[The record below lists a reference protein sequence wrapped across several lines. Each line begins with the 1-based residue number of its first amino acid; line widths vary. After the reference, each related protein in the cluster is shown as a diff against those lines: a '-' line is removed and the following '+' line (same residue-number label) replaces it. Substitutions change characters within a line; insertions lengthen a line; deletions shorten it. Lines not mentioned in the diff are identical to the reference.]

1 MEKLAALFT
10 RNLYIIPG
18 GYFLV
23 QLIRKLFESNYLN
36 PEWRTFKFRG
46 ISMKVDISKSM
57 GAAIYWRG
65 AHDWAPIFVLSQI
78 LKNGQTVIDIGANQ
92 GEYSLWAVKHVGHNG
107 KVIAFEPMDGLYE
120 QLKTNF
126 SLNPNYLN
134 ALIPVKKG
142 LSDKPGQLNLYGKEG
157 DNEGVNTMF
166 PTESHTVLIQE
177 IKLDILDKQLEMLNL
192 QQVDLIKVDVEGA
205 ELQVLKGAI
214 KTLDKFRPYL
224 MIEINR
230 EACLAGGYE
239 PEEIF
244 DLLRPLGYTFEK
256 IGLRGKRIPV
266 SQVPQEFCNILA
278 SAK

>member
-1 MEKLAALFT
+1 
-10 RNLYIIPG
+10 
-18 GYFLV
+18 
-23 QLIRKLFESNYLN
+23 
-36 PEWRTFKFRG
+36 
-46 ISMKVDISKSM
+46 MKVDISKSM

-65 AHDWAPIFVLSQI
+65 AHDWAPIFVLGEI
-78 LKNGQTVIDIGANQ
+78 LKKGQTIIDVGANQ
-92 GEYSLWAVKHVGHNG
+92 GEYSLWAVKQAGPLG

-126 SLNPNYLN
+126 SLNPGYQKS
-134 ALIPVKKG
+134 LIPIKTG
-142 LSDKPGQLNLYGKEG
+142 LSDKPGQLNLYGKDG

-166 PTESHTVLIQE
+166 PTASHTVLIQE
-177 IKLDILDKQLEMLNL
+177 IKLDTLDNQLELLKLN
-192 QQVDLIKVDVEGA
+192 QVNLIKVDVEGA
-205 ELQVLKGAI
+205 ELQVLKGAM
-214 KTLDKFRPYL
+214 KTLEKYKPYL

-278 SAK
+278 TAK

>member
-1 MEKLAALFT
+1 MDRIAASFT

-23 QLIRKLFESNYLN
+23 QFIKNLFQNNYQN
-36 PEWRTFKFRG
+36 PTWRTFSFRG

-65 AHDWAPIFVLSQI
+65 AHDWAPIFVLEKI
-78 LKNGQTVIDIGANQ
+78 LRNGHTIVDVGANQ
-92 GEYSLWAVKHVGHNG
+92 GEYSLWAIKHAGNTG
-107 KVIAFEPMDGLYE
+107 KVIAFEPMDGLYD
-120 QLKTNF
+120 QLTFNF
-126 SLNPNYLN
+126 SLNPKYQK
-134 ALIPVKKG
+134 AFYPVKIG
-142 LSDKPGQLNLYGKEG
+142 LSYAAGKLNLYGKEG

-166 PTESHTVLIQE
+166 PTETHTVMIQE
-177 IKLDILDKQLEMLNL
+177 IILDTLDNQLSLLNCN
-192 QQVDLIKVDVEGA
+192 QVDLIKIDVEGA
-205 ELQVLKGAI
+205 ELQVLKGALD
-214 KTLDKFRPYL
+214 TLRKHKPYL

-244 DLLRPLGYTFEK
+244 ELLRPMGYTFEK
-256 IGLRGKRIPV
+256 IGFRGKRIPV
-266 SQVPQEFCNILA
+266 ARVPQEFCNILA